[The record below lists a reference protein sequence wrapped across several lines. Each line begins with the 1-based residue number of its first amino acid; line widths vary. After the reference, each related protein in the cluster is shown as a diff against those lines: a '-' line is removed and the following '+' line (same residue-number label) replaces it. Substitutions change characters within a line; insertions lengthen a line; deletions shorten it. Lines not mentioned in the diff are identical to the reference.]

1 MTTIPKPNPA
11 MDLADF
17 HAVLVVAT
25 GEVEGHA
32 YRRGSRHTVDS
43 ATLAK
48 LRDAGLLDD
57 AQTKPA
63 AG

>member
-1 MTTIPKPNPA
+1 MSNSPPAA
-11 MDLADF
+11 MDLAGY
-17 HAVLVVAT
+17 HTVLVVKT
-25 GEVEGHA
+25 GEVDGHD
-32 YRRGSRHTVDS
+32 YRRGTRPTVDD

-63 AG
+63 VG